1 MRTLALLVLLAVVG
15 LIVIP
20 GDDLSL
26 SLSDPDVAESEWI
39 ATISTGEA
47 VDIADHLD
55 PEGWTV
61 VEFGALW

>member
-1 MRTLALLVLLAVVG
+1 MKTLAVVLLLVLVG
-15 LIVIP
+15 FIVIP
-20 GDDLSL
+20 GEDLML
-26 SLSDPDVAESEWI
+26 SGPEVGDSERI
-39 ATISTGEA
+39 ATISTGET